1 MLLKRK
7 KAIMGIGTLI
17 IFIATILV
25 AAVAAGVLI
34 STSGVL
40 QQRALMTGEEARQ
53 KITDSIEAT
62 SIVAYGDRDEESL
75 NNFEVIVRLDAGS
88 DPLQMK
94 GFGLSFIGPRQ
105 YANARLAHPSLNDP
119 AEDPNG
125 FLENITAEEL
135 TTDEIDIRDLT
146 GDGLGE
152 RLSVYD
158 RGEGEDDA
166 LLFNLSDY
174 DAEYALVELNADI
187 TEGIERRLRVK
198 DEPIIGQD
206 GEYYGFININANV
219 TTESTIDLNG
229 NNYAKLS
236 WYYLHECDFDV
247 IRPEESFC
255 YVVMHGEDRTVLDKG
270 ETFMIKYKLSDYN
283 ALGISEHFE
292 FIFQTERGRER
303 RYQGRTPDVVT
314 TPRVPL
320 WPVG

>member
-1 MLLKRK
+1 MQLKRK

-62 SIVAYGDRDEESL
+62 SIVAYGDRDEETL
-75 NNFEVIVRLDAGS
+75 NNFEVITRLDAGS

-94 GFGLSFIGPRQ
+94 GFGISFIGPRQ

-119 AEDPNG
+119 AEDPDG

-135 TTDEIDIRDLT
+135 TTEEIDIRDLT
-146 GDGLGE
+146 GDDLGE
-152 RLSVYD
+152 KLSIDD
-158 RGEGEDDA
+158 RGENNDDA
-166 LLFNLSDY
+166 LLFNLSDH
-174 DAEYALVELNADI
+174 DADYALVELNVDLSA
-187 TEGIERRLRVK
+187 GERRLRIK

-206 GEYYGFININANV
+206 DNYYGFININANV
-219 TTESTIDLNG
+219 TGEG
-229 NNYAKLS
+229 NINLEGENYAKLS

-255 YVVMHGEDRTVLDKG
+255 YKVMHGEDRTILGKG
-270 ETFMIKYKLSDYN
+270 ETFMIKYKLSDNN
-283 ALGISEHFE
+283 ALRISEYFE

-303 RYQGRTPDVVT
+303 RYQGRTPDVIT

-320 WPVG
+320 WPGG